1 MDLMSTAQ
9 LLGNIGEFVG
19 ALGVIGSL
27 VYLAI
32 QVRHGAEQSRLN
44 TKAVEASAY
53 NQTVVEISA
62 LGRTVVSEPEIR
74 EIIWKASRDPG
85 SIEGADRILYR
96 ALLSNNFFG
105 FENLFRLYEQGMID
119 EESWES
125 SILNNRATFQAPHVR
140 AFAESREGSLSKR
153 FWAHVQTRLE
163 HSEK

>member
-1 MDLMSTAQ
+1 MSTAQ
-9 LLGNIGEFVG
+9 LLGTFGEFVA

-27 VYLAI
+27 VYLAV

-44 TKAVEASAY
+44 TKAVEATAY

-62 LGRTVVSEPEIR
+62 LGRTVISEPELR
-74 EIIWKASRDPG
+74 EILWKASRSPE

-96 ALLSNNFFG
+96 TFMSNHFFA

-119 EESWES
+119 EENWEN
-125 SILNNRATFQAPHVR
+125 SILNNRAVFQTSAFR
-140 AFAESREGSLSKR
+140 AFAESREGLLSKR

-163 HSEK
+163 RSDQ